1 MRVFEGDTITG
12 ISYPIV
18 TLGIFDGVHRGHVML
33 LDSLKERAKE
43 LGGESV
49 VVTFSPH
56 PRLVVGNSP
65 EPLLF
70 LTAPDE
76 KVTLLRRAGI
86 DNLVI
91 LNFTEELSLMT
102 ACEFIEKVL
111 FGKLGMRHLM
121 VGFNHRFG
129 ASGSGDFADIQRCAD
144 RLGFGIEQVGS
155 MESASGA
162 ISSTAIRRLISAG
175 NIEAA
180 NNLLGY
186 SYFIEGTIVGGKK
199 IGREIG
205 YPTANVST
213 SYVNKLLPGDGV
225 YVVKVKFN
233 GSEFGGMANIG
244 HRPTVNTTGEPRT
257 VEVHIFDFNASI
269 YGQEVSLSFLHRLRN
284 EMKFASVEELKL
296 QLDRDRE
303 SAKAHLSG
311 G

>member
-12 ISYPIV
+12 ISYPVV
-18 TLGIFDGVHRGHVML
+18 TLGIFDGVHRGHVLL
-33 LDSLKERAKE
+33 LDSLKERTRQ

-76 KVTLLRRAGI
+76 KITLLQRAGI

-91 LNFTEELSLMT
+91 LNFTEELSRMT
-102 ACEFIEKVL
+102 ACEFIEEVL
-111 FGKLGMRHLM
+111 YNKLGMRHLM

-129 ASGSGDFADIQRCAD
+129 AIGSGDFDDIQGCAD
-144 RLGFGIEQVGS
+144 RLGFSVEQVGS
-155 MESASGA
+155 MESTSGA

-175 NIEAA
+175 KIEAA
-180 NNLLGY
+180 NSLLGY
-186 SYFIEGTIVGGKK
+186 SYFIQGTIVGGRK

-213 SYVNKLLPGDGV
+213 SYTNKLLPGDGV

-244 HRPTVNTTGEPRT
+244 RRPTVNTTGEPRT
-257 VEVHIFDFNASI
+257 VEVHIFDFNATV
-269 YGQEVSLSFLHRLRN
+269 YGQEVSLSFLHRLRD
-284 EMKFASVEELKL
+284 EMKFSSVGELKL
-296 QLDRDRE
+296 QLDRDRD

>member
-12 ISYPIV
+12 ISYPVV
-18 TLGIFDGVHRGHVML
+18 TLGVFDGVHRGHVLL

-56 PRLVVGNSP
+56 PRLVVGKSP

-70 LTAPDE
+70 LSGPDE

-91 LNFTEELSLMT
+91 LNFTEELSRMT

-111 FGKLGMRHLM
+111 FGKLAMRLLV

-129 ASGSGDFADIQRCAD
+129 AIGSGDFDDIQRCAD
-144 RLGFGIEQVGS
+144 RLGFGVEQVGS

-175 NIEAA
+175 NVEAA

-213 SYVNKLLPGDGV
+213 SYINKLLPGDGV

-269 YGQEVSLSFLHRLRN
+269 YGQEVSLSFLNRLRD
-284 EMKFASVEELKL
+284 EMKFSSVEELKL

-303 SAKAHLSG
+303 SAKAHISG
-311 G
+311 S

>member
-12 ISYPIV
+12 ISYPVV

-91 LNFTEELSLMT
+91 LNFTEELSRMT
-102 ACEFIEKVL
+102 ACEFIEEVL

-144 RLGFGIEQVGS
+144 RLGFGVEQVGS

-162 ISSTAIRRLISAG
+162 ISSTAIRRHISAG
-175 NIEAA
+175 NVEAA
-180 NNLLGY
+180 NILLGY

-269 YGQEVSLSFLHRLRN
+269 YGQEVSLSFLHRLRD
-284 EMKFASVEELKL
+284 EMKFSSVEELKL